1 MSKLRA
7 KFEALQRT
15 QRHLL
20 GEDLGP
26 LSVKELQQLEK
37 QLECALS
44 QARQRKTQ
52 LMMEQVEELRRKE
65 RHLGE
70 INRQLK
76 HKLEAEGSNNYRA
89 MQQASW
95 AHGAVVENGA
105 AYVQPPPPHSAS
117 MDCEPTLQIGY
128 PQQFVPAEATNIQR
142 STAPAAGEN
151 NFMLGWVL

>member
-1 MSKLRA
+1 ITKTLERYQHCCYNAQDSNGALSETQSWYQEMSKLRA

-20 GEDLGP
+20 GEELGP

-70 INRQLK
+70 MNRQLK
-76 HKLEAEGSNNYRA
+76 HKCPVVLRTVS
-89 MQQASW
+89 
-95 AHGAVVENGA
+95 GAPGC
-105 AYVQPPPPHSAS
+105 PGRRGHSREFADGVRLKFTGLS
-117 MDCEPTLQIGY
+117 GVHRT
-128 PQQFVPAEATNIQR
+128 
-142 STAPAAGEN
+142 
-151 NFMLGWVL
+151 